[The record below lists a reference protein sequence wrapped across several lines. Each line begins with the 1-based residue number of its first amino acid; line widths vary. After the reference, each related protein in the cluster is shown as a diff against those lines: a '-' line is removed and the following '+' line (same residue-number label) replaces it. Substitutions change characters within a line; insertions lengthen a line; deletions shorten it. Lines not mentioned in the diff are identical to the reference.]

1 MSSAAEF
8 ATKDPVTAEWWNAMS
23 AECIQF
29 PKEKEKTGN
38 FVHF

>member
-8 ATKDPVTAEWWNAMS
+8 ATEDPAAAEWRNAMP

-29 PKEKEKTGN
+29 AGEKEKTGN